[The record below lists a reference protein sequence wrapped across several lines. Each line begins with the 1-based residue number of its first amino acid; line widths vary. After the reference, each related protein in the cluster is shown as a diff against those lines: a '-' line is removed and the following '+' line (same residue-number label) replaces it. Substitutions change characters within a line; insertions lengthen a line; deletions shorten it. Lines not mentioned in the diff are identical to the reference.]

1 MSESA
6 EVAKK
11 ILDVI
16 PPAMH
21 WVRGEMR
28 TNLGEELS
36 IPQFRIMASIHRGRN
51 IASEIAKYQGI
62 SQPAMSKMIDT
73 LVARNFVERVA
84 NLHDRRHFHLVLT
97 SEGKSFF
104 QKTRNTTQKKLE
116 KNMSQLDDYER
127 EKLLQGLEILEKV
140 FLLSKGKN

>member
-6 EVAKK
+6 DVAKK

-73 LVARNFVERVA
+73 LVARNLVEREE
-84 NLHDRRHFHLVLT
+84 NSNDRRHFHLVLT
-97 SEGKSFF
+97 SEGKFFF
-104 QKTRNTTQKKLE
+104 QKTRNSTQKKLE
-116 KNMSQLDDYER
+116 KYITHLDDKER
-127 EKLLQGLEILEKV
+127 DKLYQGLEILEKL